1 MLSLIACCDKTLAIG
16 YQNKLLYHLPADMKH
31 FKEKTEGKIC
41 IQGRSTY
48 ESIIGMTGKPL
59 QNRRNIILTRDQNF
73 KPDYSSFV
81 YHSIEEVLK
90 LIQGQ
95 VNTDEEVMVIG
106 GSMIYKTFLP
116 YADKVYLTIVDS
128 ASREADSYFP
138 MLDDHWKVTNKQ
150 HNEADEKNKYNY
162 SFLTFENKYRQS

>member
-1 MLSLIACCDKTLAIG
+1 MYSR
-16 YQNKLLYHLPADMKH
+16 
-31 FKEKTEGKIC
+31 KIN
-41 IQGRSTY
+41 IRINFSM
-48 ESIIGMTGKPL
+48 SGKPL

-81 YHSIEEVLK
+81 YHSIKEILK

-95 VNTDEEVMVIG
+95 VNPDEEVMVIG
-106 GSMIYKTFLP
+106 GSMIYKAFLP

-128 ASREADSYFP
+128 VSQEADSYFP

-150 HNEADEKNKYNY
+150 HNQADEKNKYNY
-162 SFLTFENKYRQS
+162 SFLTFENNYRQR

>member
-16 YQNKLLYHLPADMKH
+16 YRNELLYHLPADMKH

-48 ESIIGMTGKPL
+48 ESIISMTGKPL
-59 QNRRNIILTRDQNF
+59 QNRKNIILTRDQNF

-106 GSMIYKTFLP
+106 GSMIYKAFLP

-128 ASREADSYFP
+128 ESNEADSYFP

-150 HNEADEKNKYNY
+150 HNEAVEKNKYNY
-162 SFLTFENKYRQS
+162 SFLTFENKCRQK

>member
-16 YQNKLLYHLPADMKH
+16 YQNELLYHLPADMTH

-48 ESIIGMTGKPL
+48 ESIISMSGKPL

-73 KPDYSSFV
+73 NSDYSSFV
-81 YHSIEEVLK
+81 YHSIEELLK

-95 VNTDEEVMVIG
+95 VNPNEEVMVIG
-106 GSMIYKTFLP
+106 GSMIYEAFLP

-128 ASREADSYFP
+128 ESKEADSYFP
-138 MLDDHWKVTNKQ
+138 LLDDHWRVTDKQ
-150 HNEADEKNKYNY
+150 HNKADEKNRFNY
-162 SFLTFENKYRQS
+162 SFLTFKNSRRQI

>member
-41 IQGRSTY
+41 NQGRSTY

-106 GSMIYKTFLP
+106 GSMIYKAFLP
-116 YADKVYLTIVDS
+116 YADKVYLKLLI
-128 ASREADSYFP
+128 
-138 MLDDHWKVTNKQ
+138 
-150 HNEADEKNKYNY
+150 
-162 SFLTFENKYRQS
+162 QSQMKPIHISQC

>member
-1 MLSLIACCDKTLAIG
+1 MLSLIACCDKSLAIG
-16 YQNKLLYHLPADMKH
+16 YQNKLLYHLPADMNH
-31 FKEKTEGKIC
+31 FKEKTDGKIC

-48 ESIIGMTGKPL
+48 ESIISMTGKPL
-59 QNRRNIILTRDQNF
+59 QNRKNIILTRDQNF

-106 GSMIYKTFLP
+106 GSMIYKAFLP

-128 ASREADSYFP
+128 ESNEADSYFP
-138 MLDDHWKVTNKQ
+138 MLDDHWKATNKQ

-162 SFLTFENKYRQS
+162 SFLTFENKCR

>member
-16 YQNKLLYHLPADMKH
+16 YQNELLYHLPADMKH

-48 ESIIGMTGKPL
+48 ESIISMTGKPL

-81 YHSIEEVLK
+81 YHSIEEILK

-95 VNTDEEVMVIG
+95 VNPDEEVMVIG
-106 GSMIYKTFLP
+106 GSMIYKAFLP
-116 YADKVYLTIVDS
+116 YADMVYLTIVDS
-128 ASREADSYFP
+128 VSKEADSYFP
-138 MLDDHWKVTNKQ
+138 MLYDHWKVANKQ

-162 SFLTFENKYRQS
+162 SFLTFENKCRQR

>member
-1 MLSLIACCDKTLAIG
+1 MLSLIACCDKNLAIG
-16 YQNKLLYHLPADMKH
+16 YQNKLLNHLPADMKH
-31 FKEKTEGKIC
+31 FKGKTEGKIC

-48 ESIIGMTGKPL
+48 ESIISMTGKPL
-59 QNRRNIILTRDQNF
+59 QNRKNIILTRDQNF

-106 GSMIYKTFLP
+106 GSMIYKAFLP

-128 ASREADSYFP
+128 ESNEADSYFP

-162 SFLTFENKYRQS
+162 SFLTFENKCRQK

>member
-1 MLSLIACCDKTLAIG
+1 MLSLIACCDKNLAIG

-48 ESIIGMTGKPL
+48 ESIISMTGKPL
-59 QNRRNIILTRDQNF
+59 QNRKNIILTRDQNF
-73 KPDYSSFV
+73 KPDCSSFV

-95 VNTDEEVMVIG
+95 VKTDEEVMVIG
-106 GSMIYKTFLP
+106 GSMIYKAFLP

-128 ASREADSYFP
+128 ESNEADSYFP

-162 SFLTFENKYRQS
+162 SFLTFENKCRQK

>member
-31 FKEKTEGKIC
+31 FKGITEGKIC

-48 ESIIGMTGKPL
+48 ESIISMTGKPL
-59 QNRRNIILTRDQNF
+59 QNRKNIILTRDQNF

-106 GSMIYKTFLP
+106 GSLIYKAFLP
-116 YADKVYLTIVDS
+116 YADKVYVTIVDS
-128 ASREADSYFP
+128 ESNEADSYFP

-162 SFLTFENKYRQS
+162 SFLTFENKCRQK

>member
-16 YQNKLLYHLPADMKH
+16 YQYELLYHLPADMKH

-48 ESIIGMTGKPL
+48 ESIINMSGKPL

-81 YHSIEEVLK
+81 YHSIEEILK

-95 VNTDEEVMVIG
+95 VNPEEEVMVIG
-106 GSMIYKTFLP
+106 GSMIYRAFLP

-128 ASREADSYFP
+128 ESNEVDSYFP

-162 SFLTFENKYRQS
+162 SFLTFENKCRQK

>member
-41 IQGRSTY
+41 IQGRLTY

-106 GSMIYKTFLP
+106 GSMIYKAFLP

-128 ASREADSYFP
+128 ESNEADSYFP
-138 MLDDHWKVTNKQ
+138 MLDDHWKLTNKQ
-150 HNEADEKNKYNY
+150 HNKADEKNKYNY
-162 SFLTFENKYRQS
+162 SFITFENNHRQS

>member
-16 YQNKLLYHLPADMKH
+16 YQNELLYHLPADMTH

-48 ESIIGMTGKPL
+48 ESIISMSGKPL
-59 QNRRNIILTRDQNF
+59 QGRRNIILTRDQNF
-73 KPDYSSFV
+73 NSDYSSFV
-81 YHSIEEVLK
+81 YHSIEELLK

-95 VNTDEEVMVIG
+95 VNPNEEVMVIG
-106 GSMIYKTFLP
+106 GSMIYEAFLP

-128 ASREADSYFP
+128 ESKEADSYFP
-138 MLDDHWKVTNKQ
+138 LLDDHWRVTDKQ
-150 HNEADEKNKYNY
+150 HNKADEKNRFNY
-162 SFLTFENKYRQS
+162 SFLTFKNNRRQI